1 MSASHRKKY
10 NQEPKASLRSQCNAI
25 PLAPLRCAGLIAYAC
40 CLASTGA
47 WKQIPSVV
55 LQWGFLFRKSL

>member
-1 MSASHRKKY
+1 MSAFHRKKY
-10 NQEPKASLRSQCNAI
+10 NQEPKSSLRTLNVMPYRSHLSGV
-25 PLAPLRCAGLIAYAC
+25 LADAC

-55 LQWGFLFRKSL
+55 LQWGFVFRRSV